1 MSLLEEVFEKV
12 IESLSLKKK
21 IKRFANLHQDMVE
34 EIALYRKFP
43 KLKELPWIELIDAP
57 TPIQKMENASN
68 SLRGCDI
75 WIKRDDLCNPK
86 YGGNKPRKYE
96 FVLADAIKQGKKIVT
111 IGGIGSNHV
120 LADAIYSKDL
130 GLTTEGYSV

>member
-1 MSLLEEVFEKV
+1 
-12 IESLSLKKK
+12 
-21 IKRFANLHQDMVE
+21 
-34 EIALYRKFP
+34 
-43 KLKELPWIELIDAP
+43 
-57 TPIQKMENASN
+57 MENASN

-96 FVLADAIKQGKKIVT
+96 FVLADAIKQGKKNIVT

-120 LADAIYSKDL
+120 LADAIYFERSWVNYGRL
-130 GLTTEGYSV
+130 LV

>member
-1 MSLLEEVFEKV
+1 
-12 IESLSLKKK
+12 
-21 IKRFANLHQDMVE
+21 MVE

-43 KLKELPWIELIDAP
+43 KLKDLPRIELIDAP

-96 FVLADAIKQGKKIVT
+96 FVLADAIKQGKKNIVT

-120 LADAIYSKDL
+120 LADAIYSKDF
-130 GLTTEGYSV
+130 GLTTEGYLY